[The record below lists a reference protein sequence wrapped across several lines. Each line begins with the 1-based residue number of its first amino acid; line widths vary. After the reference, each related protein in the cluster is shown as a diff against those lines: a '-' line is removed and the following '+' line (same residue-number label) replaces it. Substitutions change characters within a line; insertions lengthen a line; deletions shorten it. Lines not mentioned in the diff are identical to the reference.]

1 MIERARAREIEN
13 EEKQEAKMS
22 LTCERRKKE
31 THGRKTWMGGAEGKG
46 ARKGHVQHDDEGR
59 DSRARTPPLL
69 LPV

>member
-1 MIERARAREIEN
+1 MIERARARAREIEN

-31 THGRKTWMGGAEGKG
+31 
-46 ARKGHVQHDDEGR
+46 HVQHDDEGR

>member
-31 THGRKTWMGGAEGKG
+31 THGRKTWMGGAEKGKG
-46 ARKGHVQHDDEGR
+46 ACNTTTKGAI
-59 DSRARTPPLL
+59 RARELL
-69 LPV
+69 HYFCWCEK